1 MQEWFGRNF
10 KSIIYVSFVVPIIT
24 VAIVSISHVTIW
36 YGISNPLSWAVYLS
50 IGIEIAALSA
60 LAAISAQMG
69 SKVYFPFG
77 LVTLI
82 QFVGNIFFAFEYI
95 KIDSQQFLSW
105 VELTGPI
112 LEFTGVEQGDLQSH
126 RRFLA
131 IFAGGMLP
139 LISLSFLH
147 MLVKFSDENKKI
159 SSKEPI
165 NEDIVEKPDIKEEP
179 IQASDLVAEVS
190 RFRPTEEDLQS
201 LEELLNKFKPEEQK
215 KRPTKE
221 EQREILT
228 QMMRE
233 SEEMGLYDEPFDNP
247 LIKENNTPQ
256 NASEMM
262 ITNDEDIIN
271 SIPSDDEMSDWD
283 LTPEPPTWMDE
294 IPEPTEDDYREWDVT
309 LTDGLDDN
317 NVSWDETEYL
327 LSSEKNKERLNSSIQ
342 QLEDTEDSFDE
353 DHALDMVMNSIV
365 EDMDVNDIEVIE
377 PETIESSEDE
387 SQSTEL
393 NIDVVLD
400 ELPVNSDPFE
410 LDVVVRPEPTGNPN
424 FVVKP
429 FEDLIDGG
437 VINDEAEKKKLVTQ
451 IEFPTPTS
459 TLIPTNTPTE
469 TVLPTPTPTVT
480 VLPPTQTILPTPTG
494 TPIPTPTPTEYIDDL
509 YMESINPPQPQT
521 ELTPIN
527 QPSFLKVGSKVILR
541 NVGNSRRRNN
551 R

>member
-1 MQEWFGRNF
+1 MQEWFARNF

-294 IPEPTEDDYREWDVT
+294 IPEPTEDDYIEWDVT

-387 SQSTEL
+387 GQSTEL

-437 VINDEAEKKKLVTQ
+437 VINDEAEKK
-451 IEFPTPTS
+451 
-459 TLIPTNTPTE
+459 N
-469 TVLPTPTPTVT
+469 
-480 VLPPTQTILPTPTG
+480 
-494 TPIPTPTPTEYIDDL
+494 
-509 YMESINPPQPQT
+509 
-521 ELTPIN
+521 
-527 QPSFLKVGSKVILR
+527 
-541 NVGNSRRRNN
+541 
-551 R
+551 

>member
-1 MQEWFGRNF
+1 MIKWFNRNF
-10 KSIIYVSFVVPIIT
+10 RTVIYISFLVPIIT
-24 VAIVSISHVTIW
+24 VAIVSISHVTQW

-77 LVTLI
+77 IVTLI

-95 KIDSQQFLSW
+95 KIDSEQFLSW
-105 VELTGPI
+105 VELTAPI
-112 LEFTGVEQGDLQSH
+112 LEYTGIEQGDLQSH

-147 MLVKFSDENKKI
+147 MLVKFNEEKKDEV
-159 SSKEPI
+159 SPKEPE
-165 NEDIVEKPDIKEEP
+165 NNNTPEPKGVKEEP
-179 IQASDLVAEVS
+179 IPASEIIAEVS
-190 RFRPTEEDLQS
+190 RFRPSEEDLQN
-201 LEELLNKFKPEEQK
+201 LEDLLNKFKPEEPK

-228 QMMRE
+228 QMMRQ

-327 LSSEKNKERLNSSIQ
+327 LSSEKNKERLNSAIQ

-387 SQSTEL
+387 GQSTEL

-437 VINDEAEKKKLVTQ
+437 VINDEAEKK
-451 IEFPTPTS
+451 
-459 TLIPTNTPTE
+459 N
-469 TVLPTPTPTVT
+469 
-480 VLPPTQTILPTPTG
+480 
-494 TPIPTPTPTEYIDDL
+494 
-509 YMESINPPQPQT
+509 
-521 ELTPIN
+521 
-527 QPSFLKVGSKVILR
+527 
-541 NVGNSRRRNN
+541 
-551 R
+551 